1 MFDIILGGICAIV
14 IIAFA
19 CSIPAF
25 AEIEKK
31 QNGEEEKHDMDRAK
45 QPEEVK
51 KQ

>member
-19 CSIPAF
+19 CSIPDF
-25 AEIEKK
+25 TEIAKKINSEGEKY
-31 QNGEEEKHDMDRAK
+31 DMDRAK
-45 QPEEVK
+45 QSEDIK